1 MTSIQRRPWLATRG
15 PQTIPLRSRTLGTLS
30 CRWTSQA
37 SGQKCWLDRFCL
49 GLFSGLCDSWVFTSA
64 ILNMFQLCWEILRV
78 FHLQPE
84 LGILRDIIE
93 EALSPHLDVELG
105 KRWSRGCAAMWLP
118 KDMHLGDSGKM
129 REKIK
134 DHPSESS
141 SSWPILENQG
151 AILLKIP
158 WNAVR

>member
-1 MTSIQRRPWLATRG
+1 MATAAHQEG
-15 PQTIPLRSRTLGTLS
+15 KIL
-30 CRWTSQA
+30 
-37 SGQKCWLDRFCL
+37 
-49 GLFSGLCDSWVFTSA
+49 SGLHAV
-64 ILNMFQLCWEILRV
+64 
-78 FHLQPE
+78 
-84 LGILRDIIE
+84 
-93 EALSPHLDVELG
+93 
-105 KRWSRGCAAMWLP
+105 MWLP

-158 WNAVR
+158 